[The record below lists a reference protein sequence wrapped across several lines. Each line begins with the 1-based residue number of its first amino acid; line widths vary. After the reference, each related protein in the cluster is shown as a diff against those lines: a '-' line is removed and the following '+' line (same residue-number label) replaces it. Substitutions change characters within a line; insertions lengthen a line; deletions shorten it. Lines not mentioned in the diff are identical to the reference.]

1 MYKNYIKVAFRNL
14 WKSKGFS
21 AINIVGLAIGLATC
35 LLIILYVLD
44 ELSFDRFH
52 KKADRIYRVDGDIK
66 FGGNHFILAVT
77 SDPMGPT
84 LKKDYPQVEQYV
96 RFRNYGGILVRKGTE
111 NVQESKV
118 IHADSTLFSVF
129 TLPMIDGDAA
139 TALKDPNSIVI
150 TEKMARKYFN
160 QTHVAGKSLFLNNEK
175 NYKITGVIKDI
186 PAQSHFRFDF
196 FLPLSASDE
205 SRASSWVSNNFNTYI
220 VLKEGAD
227 PKALEAQFDAMIEK
241 YMGPQVKQVL
251 SIDMSELKKSGSYVR
266 YQLTP
271 LTSIHLHSDKTVEL
285 GVNSSIQYV
294 YIFSAIAL
302 FILLIACVNFMNLST
317 ARSSNRAKEVGIR
330 KVMGSLQSGLIK
342 QFLTESMLISTI
354 SLVLALLIA
363 WLMLPYF
370 NHLAAK
376 EITLSFIT
384 KPWLLPALVLLVFI
398 TGLLA
403 GSYPAFYLSAFQ
415 PIQVIKGKLATGF
428 KSSWLRSS
436 LVVFQFAI
444 SIVLI
449 IGTIVIY
456 NQLHFIQSRKTG
468 FNREQVLVLH
478 ETHPLGNQ
486 AKAFKEELTK
496 LPGVVNATMTGFLPT
511 NEWRNDSP
519 LFPDP
524 TLDSKRALS
533 TQIWPADEQYIPTL
547 GMEIVRGRN
556 FSSQFPT
563 DSTGIIINEAAAKL
577 LGFDDPVNKNLYYLN
592 NFTNNKDVTVFH
604 IIGVVKD
611 FNFNTMHQHVSPL
624 VLLWKRN
631 TDKMALRINTKNI
644 PSLIAQIENKYKAMA
659 PGQPFRYSFM
669 NEDFNNLYRAEQR
682 MGHISL
688 TFAILAILIACL
700 GLFALVAY
708 AAEQRTKEIGIR
720 KVLGA
725 TVRNI
730 TTMLSMDFL
739 KLVCIAS
746 VIAFPLAWWA
756 MHTWLNDFAYRTSI
770 SWWVFAIAGAL
781 AVLIAIVTVSFQ
793 AIKAALANPVNS
805 LRNE

>member
-1 MYKNYIKVAFRNL
+1 
-14 WKSKGFS
+14 
-21 AINIVGLAIGLATC
+21 
-35 LLIILYVLD
+35 VLD
-44 ELSFDRFH
+44 ELSYDRFN
-52 KKADRIYRVDGDIK
+52 KKADRIYRLDGDIQ
-66 FGGNHFILAVT
+66 FGGTHFILAVAA
-77 SDPMGPT
+77 DPMGPT
-84 LKKDYPQVEQYV
+84 MKKDYPQVEQYV
-96 RFRNYGGILVRKGTE
+96 RFRHYGGILVRKGTE
-111 NVQESKV
+111 NVQEDRV
-118 IHADSTLFSVF
+118 ISADSTLFKVF
-129 TLPMIDGDAA
+129 TLPMVDGDAA

-150 TEKMARKYFN
+150 TETMARKYFN
-160 QTHVAGKSLFLNNEK
+160 QTHVVGKSLFLNNEK

-186 PAQSHFRFDF
+186 PTQSHFRFDF
-196 FLPLSASDE
+196 FMPLSASDE
-205 SRASSWVSNNFNTYI
+205 SRANNWVSNNFNTYI
-220 VLKEGAD
+220 VLKEGAN
-227 PKALEAQFDAMIEK
+227 PKTLEAQFDAMIEK
-241 YMGPQVKQVL
+241 YIGPQVKQIL
-251 SIDMSELKKSGSYVR
+251 SIDMKEFKKSGNYIHYR
-266 YQLTP
+266 LMP
-271 LTSIHLHSDKTVEL
+271 LTSIHLHSDKTAEL
-285 GVNSSIQYV
+285 GVNSSIQYI

-330 KVMGSLQSGLIK
+330 KVMGSLQSSLIK
-342 QFLTESMLISTI
+342 QFLTESILVSAI

-363 WLMLPYF
+363 RFMLPYF
-370 NHLAAK
+370 NQLAAK

-384 KPWLLPALVLLVFI
+384 KPWLLPALILLMLI

-403 GSYPAFYLSAFQ
+403 GSYPAFYLSAFR

-444 SIVLI
+444 SIILI

-478 ETHPLGNQ
+478 YMFPLGNQ
-486 AKAFKEELTK
+486 AKAFKEEVTK

-511 NEWRNDSP
+511 SDWRNDSP

-524 TLDSKRALS
+524 TLDQKRAVS
-533 TQIWPADEQYIPTL
+533 TQIWVADEQYIPTL
-547 GMEIVRGRN
+547 GIEMAKGRN
-556 FSSQFPT
+556 FSSQFLT
-563 DSTGIIINEAAAKL
+563 DSTAVIINQAAAKL
-577 LGFDDPVNKNLYYLN
+577 FGFDDPLNKDLYYLN
-592 NFTNNKDVTVFH
+592 DFKDKNNVTIYH

-611 FNFNTMHQHVSPL
+611 FNFNTLHEHVTPL
-624 VLLWKRN
+624 VLLYGKN
-631 TDKMALRINTKNI
+631 TGKMALRINTRQI
-644 PSLIAQIENKYKAMA
+644 SSLISQIENKYKAMA

-669 NEDFNNLYRAEQR
+669 DEDFNNLYRAEQR
-682 MGHISL
+682 MGRISL
-688 TFAILAILIACL
+688 TFAILAIVIACL
-700 GLFALVAY
+700 GLFALAAY

-739 KLVCIAS
+739 KLVLIAS

-756 MHTWLNDFAYRTSI
+756 MHSWLNDFAYRTSI
-770 SWWVFAIAGAL
+770 SWWIFAAAGAL
-781 AVLIAIVTVSFQ
+781 ALLIAIVTVSFQ
-793 AIKAALANPVNS
+793 AIKAASANPVNS